1 MLAGKIKQPK
11 ESVEVDEPAEIKT
24 IPTVS
29 RSFVHANRRIIVA
42 VVCLVAAVV
51 CVGGWGWWLAHR
63 NASGEGRKAD
73 AAEQAVLQQSL
84 TTDLSRSEN
93 QSVIDDTSKL
103 IAGKQSGKYT
113 FNNKSL
119 AEYYMY
125 AGTAYMN
132 LKEYSKATANFKAAP
147 KYDATEKRAALQG
160 ELAAGYAAGARQQLI
175 PVLQQLAAMSQNS
188 DGLSPPAA
196 YYRYAIQQLQQN
208 QQVDL

>member
-1 MLAGKIKQPK
+1 MA
-11 ESVEVDEPAEIKT
+11 V
-24 IPTVS
+24 PTVS
-29 RSFVHANRRIIVA
+29 RSFVHADRKMIVVAACLIVA
-42 VVCLVAAVV
+42 ILCA
-51 CVGGWGWWLAHR
+51 GGIGWWLVHR
-63 NASGEGRKAD
+63 NAPEDSRKVYAS
-73 AAEQAVLQQSL
+73 EQAALQQSL
-84 TTDLSRSEN
+84 TTDLSRNDN

-103 IAGKQSGKYT
+103 IAGKQSKKYT

-125 AGTAYMN
+125 AGAAYMN
-132 LKEYSKATANFKAAP
+132 LKEYSKAGADFKVAP

-160 ELAAGYAAGARQQLI
+160 ELAAGYAMGERQQLI
-175 PVLQQLAAMSQNS
+175 PVLQQLATMSQNS